1 METIIREIPVTEI
14 QVGDQIF
21 GSSGAVSTTD
31 KGYWLPVTKVDFVT
45 FTSGSLSKTYVDV
58 VIRNEYVRDY
68 PIDGF
73 VFVKK
78 AQWTRR

>member
-21 GSSGAVSTTD
+21 GSSSGVTTTD

-45 FTSGSLSKTYVDV
+45 LTSGSVSRSYAEVGYEINGETDSK
-58 VIRNEYVRDY
+58 DY

-73 VFVKK
+73 VFVKR
-78 AQWTRR
+78 QG